1 MSRSPG
7 SQHNLVQRASQHN
20 IFGGGMTPAGK
31 NNQVKMGN
39 DDLGIGSTFLTE
51 MKKVS
56 KQGSRM
62 NLNSQSPD

>member
-1 MSRSPG
+1 MARSPG
-7 SQHNLVQRASQHN
+7 SSHNLAPRASQHN
-20 IFGGGMTPAGK
+20 VFGGMTPKGK

-56 KQGSRM
+56 KQGTSL
-62 NLNSQSPD
+62 NLNTQSPD